1 MNSNQPVI
9 SLERVS
15 YAYNGDA
22 VIEDA
27 ALCVYP
33 GDFLALI
40 GPNGGGKTTLIKLM
54 IGLLKPDAGSVRL
67 FGENPQRSRL
77 MVGYVPQDRHVGA
90 GVPVSVLDVVL
101 MGRMRGGGGL
111 YRYSADDRRA
121 ASQVLEEVGMAGF
134 EKRPVG
140 HLSGGQRQ
148 RVFVARALASE
159 PKLLVLD
166 EPMANVDPKGQAEF
180 YEMLKNINSHCTI
193 VTASHDIMV
202 LSSFVKTVGCV
213 NRSVHMHDG
222 PHLSRETFESVYHCP
237 VEMIAHGIPHRVFP
251 PHENA
256 PAAGPGR
263 DRCQQPK
270 GPCAEGSKKI

>member
-1 MNSNQPVI
+1 MKKEQPII
-9 SLERVS
+9 SLDRVS
-15 YAYNGDA
+15 YAYNGEV

-54 IGLLKPDAGSVRL
+54 IGLLKPDAGAVRL
-67 FGENPQRSRL
+67 FGERPEKSRL
-77 MVGYVPQDRHVGA
+77 MVGYVPQDRHAGV
-90 GVPVSVLDVVL
+90 GVPVSVLEVVL

-111 YRYSADDRRA
+111 YRYSAKDRQA
-121 ASQVLEEVGMAGF
+121 ALQVLEEVGMAGF
-134 EKRPVG
+134 AKRPVG

-148 RVFVARALASE
+148 RVFVARALAAE
-159 PKLLVLD
+159 PRLLILD

-180 YEMLKNINSHCTI
+180 YEMLKNINRHCTI

-202 LSSFVKTVGCV
+202 LSSYVKTVGCV
-213 NRSVHMHDG
+213 NRSVHVHDG
-222 PHLSRETFESVYHCP
+222 PHLSRETFESIYHCP

-256 PAAGPGR
+256 PAAGP
-263 DRCQQPK
+263 DREKCALHR
-270 GPCAEGSKKI
+270 GPCSGDS